1 MYLRRGT
8 AACEQLLMLL
18 VECCR
23 PNGWNGTQRDVL
35 ALRLVPTWITYKSR
49 RAQSDPLNYI
59 ALSPHV
65 RIL

>member
-1 MYLRRGT
+1 
-8 AACEQLLMLL
+8 MLL